1 MHFKIN
7 KISTLNQKMK
17 TSKTLSL
24 SWQNKLISTALASV
38 SLFLGAPQLALAT
51 LPSTA
56 GSNLSVIA
64 GTVPTANI
72 TTTGAN
78 TTSSIN
84 TLTIQPTSTNT
95 VLNWN
100 NFSDGTAS
108 GGLLGLNDTVTFQ
121 LPTTSSGVLN
131 NIAGLNPTVLAGNI
145 RSNGNVFFL
154 NPAGIVVTSQAQ
166 INVGGFYAST
176 VPDANAISYFY
187 NNGTLGVFAGLS
199 QNLTNAA
206 SQSGVIYIQ
215 SGANIVTNNSS
226 AGVNLASAYVGTSG
240 VNFIVGSLVGSLAAT
255 SMNTAA
261 STVTLN
267 TGSAVASTGSVGAVQ
282 VDSTNV
288 NGNLTIISLGG
299 SAGSYVGVGL
309 PGNSTT
315 VTSGYNSSG
324 AIAGGSMSITTNGG
338 AVTLN
343 GNVSTSGNIVV
354 NTIGSNS
361 PPSGAVTLN
370 GSNNITPASGYTIAA
385 GGLLSVTASGAITS
399 TNATLTSGG
408 NMILTNSGTVTPSVI
423 TLNNVNAAGTLT
435 LTTNNGDIS
444 NPSPGASTIISNT
457 GVVSSGSDTIS
468 TGVNAGARG
477 IITLNG
483 QLPSGSITGYA
494 VTITD
499 SGAATYSSVTA
510 GGSTGCAARS
520 SIITTTN
527 GNLTITQLTSN
538 GSFSGI
544 SNLGTA
550 SIGSSAALS
559 TINGLLTITGN
570 SGASLYTANVY
581 NIPSGVAGK
590 LVITT
595 ENTSTALGA
604 PNSLAPTYTTGA
616 NITVANVT
624 VNGDIQAYVKT
635 LGTVGL
641 TNVGELVNSSWTTIN
656 ATTAAGAIN
665 LTGITTNNG
674 QITAN
679 SQSGYGAATGGYTI
693 TLSTV
698 NNQTVNSNAN
708 SGVSFAQSFDTFT
721 TANGSISVSGLITK
735 NTDVILAANATGSS
749 GTGTTQNAKGV
760 LVGADPSLSSTTSNT
775 GNANLMAV
783 GNITTPTTSLPSSIN
798 YVGTNPSSAL
808 TVTTANGYINLSN
821 ISISTGN
828 TVSLTVPTLNNQ
840 VTFKANSD
848 LTVTLNISGQ
858 TLNQAT
864 AISSL
869 PGSKSY
875 VAGLNGIVPDTQAT
889 TPVYL
894 SATGNLA
901 VTSVNSWGVGYPI
914 QLIAP
919 QITLCAT
926 NNITSSIAV
935 ETTAYKTSF
944 ITIQTANTLSLSNI
958 SNSANPVTSGTIAAL
973 TAVGTATPNTLTL
986 TSTSGNVNLDSAL
999 GASPSGGVGNVN
1011 TDPALTVTATT
1022 GNINVSAIVT
1032 SNTTSLTAG
1041 TGIANYTPSLSATGT
1056 LIIANNNTLTVN
1068 APQVNLGTN
1077 STSIT
1082 ASNQIPN
1089 LIATGGA
1096 NGITINSGG
1105 GTSGY
1110 TTLNINTGTNVA
1122 GNLTITTNTQGV
1134 NIGLNSA
1141 DTIQVLGNTVINT
1154 ANTITSTGAI
1164 LSNASSPNLFGN
1176 VSLTTKDNTIQL
1188 GASNSA
1194 SNYGQ
1199 ISASA
1204 GSGSIT
1210 INEGGVTNLGNVTTT
1225 GTLIINASAIVNNSG
1240 TVTAVTANLST
1251 GTALAP
1257 GSIAIGQ
1264 VANPAAITNVNVLN
1278 AGTFS
1283 YNSGT
1288 SNTTITANGQNIA
1301 TLVLVGGGNLNYY
1314 QTGGSVGTVT
1324 DTVSG
1329 SGTLGYGLT
1338 NAQTTAATLTNLGTG
1353 SMQVTANGTGSLGAL
1368 TLNFGGTGTA
1378 SSLSTITNNSSWTVS
1393 NVTSGSNYAGDVT
1406 FNAAATSSSKNNL
1419 TIGSN
1424 VVLPGTGKITFTT
1437 GNLNY
1442 GTVAD
1447 TAGSAMTLNA
1457 TQGSAAFTGNNISIT
1472 NASSVM
1478 GTIAFT
1484 SNGNV
1489 TYTNNGNI
1497 ILAAS
1502 SLGATASGANT
1513 IQSVT
1518 GNISQTGVLTVL
1530 GVNTPISFLAST
1542 TNNNGV
1548 MLTQTNL
1555 VNGSARNTISITGS
1569 GNSAYYSGN
1578 TTGIYLGTVNIGYN
1592 TSPAGSQFTACAT
1605 STANINETSG
1615 IYVWGNTSLIANGG
1629 NVVMTAA
1636 GNNFGAI
1643 TATATSTGNISITEA
1658 ATSSYLQV
1666 NTSSGNFTA
1675 QSVTGDIITSTQT
1688 NNSAIVVGGNSNIN
1702 AAGQISLTNSGD
1714 KFNGVG
1720 YSTTLTSGSNATLL
1734 GTQSAS
1740 NAYLIIGSGTNVKG
1754 NLIVTNTYSGGQI
1767 NDQGSTS
1774 SITVNGTSAFLET
1787 GLNGSSVA
1795 NGQVNLTGQ
1804 NNVFTGGLSIQGFI
1818 ANIYTLGNVIIL
1830 PASTVTNANYTS
1842 LNGNISTAGLGGSN
1856 FGTLNLNAPFG
1867 SITVNNSLII
1877 NVGMTLTGINAD
1889 LSFLSLTNELKGNS
1903 PNHTGITGVYKP
1915 PVN

>member
-1 MHFKIN
+1 
-7 KISTLNQKMK
+7 
-17 TSKTLSL
+17 
-24 SWQNKLISTALASV
+24 V
-38 SLFLGAPQLALAT
+38 
-51 LPSTA
+51 
-56 GSNLSVIA
+56 
-64 GTVPTANI
+64 
-72 TTTGAN
+72 
-78 TTSSIN
+78 
-84 TLTIQPTSTNT
+84 NT

-100 NFSDGTAS
+100 NFSDGTAL
-108 GGLLGLNDTVTFQ
+108 GGLLGSNDTVTFQ

-176 VPDANAISYFY
+176 VADSNAISYFY

-206 SQSGVIYIQ
+206 AQSGVIYIQ
-215 SGANIVTNNSS
+215 SGATIVTNNSS
-226 AGVNLASAYVGTSG
+226 AGVNLASAYVGASG
-240 VNFIVGSLVGSLAAT
+240 INFTVGAFNMAAT
-255 SMNTAA
+255 SMNTVSA
-261 STVTLN
+261 TPVTLN

-299 SAGSYVGVGL
+299 STGSNVGVGL
-309 PGNSTT
+309 PGNSTI
-315 VTSGYNSSG
+315 VTSGYNPSG
-324 AIAGGSMSITTNGG
+324 AIAGGSMFITTNGG

-343 GNVSTSGNIVV
+343 GNVSTSGNIIV
-354 NTIGSNS
+354 NTIGSNN

-385 GGLLSVTASGAITS
+385 GGLLSVTANGAITS
-399 TNATLTSGG
+399 SNATLTSGG

-435 LTTNNGDIS
+435 LTTNNGNIS
-444 NPSPGASTIISNT
+444 NPLPVATTTILNT
-457 GVVSSGSDTIS
+457 GVVSSGSATIS

-477 IITLNG
+477 NITLNG
-483 QLPSGSITGYA
+483 LLPSGSITGST

-499 SGAATYSSVTA
+499 SGAAIYSSVTA
-510 GGSTGCAARS
+510 GGSEGVAATS
-520 SIITTTN
+520 SSITTTA

-550 SIGSSAALS
+550 SIGSSAAMS

-581 NIPSGVAGK
+581 NIPSGAAGQ

-604 PNSLAPTYTTGA
+604 PKSLAPTYSTGA

-624 VNGDIQAYVKT
+624 VNGNIQAYVKT

-708 SGVSFAQSFDTFT
+708 SGLSYAQSFDTFT

-749 GTGTTQNAKGV
+749 GGTTQNAKGV
-760 LVGADPSLSSTTSNT
+760 LVGVDPSLSSTTSNT

-808 TVTTANGYINLSN
+808 TVTTANGYVSLSN

-840 VTFKANSD
+840 VTFIANSD

-858 TLNQAT
+858 TLNQTT
-864 AISSL
+864 AISSVL
-869 PGSKSY
+869 GSRSN

-901 VTSVNSWGVGYPI
+901 VTSVNSWGVPY

-935 ETTAYKTSF
+935 ETTQLRNSF

-958 SNSANPVTSGTIAAL
+958 NNATGVTGGTIAAL
-973 TAVGTATPNTLTL
+973 SAPGTATPNTLTL

-999 GASPSGGVGNVN
+999 GASILGVNNVITN
-1011 TDPALTVTATT
+1011 PALTATATT
-1022 GNINVSAIVT
+1022 GNINISAIIT
-1032 SNTTSLTAG
+1032 SNTSGLTAG
-1041 TGIANYTPSLSATGT
+1041 KGIANYTPSLSATGT

-1077 STSIT
+1077 STSIA

-1105 GTSGY
+1105 GNSGY

-1164 LSNASSPNLFGN
+1164 LSNALSPNLFGN
-1176 VSLTTKDNTIQL
+1176 VSLTANNNTIQL

-1199 ISASA
+1199 ISVSA

-1210 INEGGVTNLGNVTTT
+1210 INEGGVANLGNVTTT
-1225 GTLIINASAIVNNSG
+1225 GTLIVNASAIVNNSG
-1240 TVTAVTANLST
+1240 TVTAATANLST

-1264 VANPAAITNVNVLN
+1264 VANPAAISNVNVLN
-1278 AGTFS
+1278 AGTLS

-1288 SNTTITANGQNIA
+1288 SATTITANGQNIA

-1329 SGTLGYGLT
+1329 SGILGYGLT
-1338 NAQTTAATLTNLGTG
+1338 NAQTTAASLTNLGTG

-1378 SSLSTITNNSSWTVS
+1378 STVSTITNNGSWTVS

-1424 VVLPGTGKITFTT
+1424 VVLPGSGKITFTT

-1447 TAGSAMTLNA
+1447 TTGSAITLNA
-1457 TQGSAAFTGNNISIT
+1457 TQGSAAFTGNNISIS
-1472 NASSVM
+1472 NASNVM

-1489 TYTNNGNI
+1489 SYTNNGNI

-1518 GNISQTGVLTVL
+1518 GNISQTGVLTVS

-1555 VNGSARNTISITGS
+1555 VNGSAKNTISITGS

-1578 TTGIYLGTVNIGYN
+1578 ATAIYLGTVNIGYN

-1605 STANINETSG
+1605 STANINQTSG

-1643 TATATSTGNISITEA
+1643 TATASLTGNISITEA

-1666 NTSSGNFTA
+1666 NTNSGNFTA
-1675 QSVTGDIITSTQT
+1675 QSVTGDIITATQT

-1702 AAGQISLTNSGD
+1702 AAGLISLTNSGD

-1720 YSTTLTSGSNATLL
+1720 FSTTLTSGSNATLL

-1740 NAYLIIGSGTNVKG
+1740 NAYLVIGNGTNVKG
-1754 NLIVTNTYSGGQI
+1754 NLSVTNTYSGGQI

-1774 SITVNGTSAFLET
+1774 GIIVNGTSAFLET

-1818 ANIYTLGNVIIL
+1818 ANIYALGNLIIL
-1830 PASTVTNANYTS
+1830 PVSNVTNANYTS
-1842 LNGNISTAGLGGSN
+1842 LNGNISTAGAGGSY

-1867 SITVNNSLII
+1867 SITVNNSLLI
-1877 NVGMTLTGINAD
+1877 NVGMTLTGTSAD
-1889 LSFLSLTNELKGNS
+1889 LSFLSLANDLKGNI
-1903 PNHTGITGVYKP
+1903 PNRTGITGVYKP
-1915 PVN
+1915 PVP

>member
-1 MHFKIN
+1 
-7 KISTLNQKMK
+7 MK
-17 TSKTLSL
+17 TSKKLSL

-51 LPSTA
+51 LPTTA
-56 GSNLSVIA
+56 PSNLTVIA
-64 GTVPTANI
+64 GAVPTANI

-84 TLTIQPTSTNT
+84 SLTIQPTTVNT

-100 NFSDGTAS
+100 NFSDGTAL
-108 GGLLGLNDTVTFQ
+108 GGLLGSNDTVTFQ

-176 VPDANAISYFY
+176 VPDSNAISYFY

-206 SQSGVIYIQ
+206 TQSGVIYIQ
-215 SGANIVTNNSS
+215 SGATIVTNNSS
-226 AGVNLASAYVGTSG
+226 AGVNLASAYVGASG
-240 VNFIVGSLVGSLAAT
+240 VNFAVGSFGMANT

-267 TGSAVASTGSVGAVQ
+267 TGTAVASTGSVGAIQ

-288 NGNLTIISLGG
+288 NGNLTILSLGSSVG
-299 SAGSYVGVGL
+299 SSVGVGL
-309 PGNSTT
+309 PGNSTI
-315 VTSGYNSSG
+315 VTSGYNPSG
-324 AIAGGSMSITTNGG
+324 SIAGGSMSITTNGG

-343 GNVSTSGNIVV
+343 GNISASGNIVV
-354 NTIGSNS
+354 NTIGSNN
-361 PPSGAVTLN
+361 PISGAVTLN

-385 GGLLSVTASGAITS
+385 GGLLSVTANGAITS
-399 TNATLTSGG
+399 TNSSLTSGG
-408 NMILTNSGTVTPSVI
+408 NMILTNSGSVSAFAI
-423 TLNNVNAAGTLT
+423 TLNNASSSGTLI
-435 LTTNNGDIS
+435 LTTNNGAIS
-444 NPSPGASTIISNT
+444 NPLPGANTVIANT
-457 GVVSSGSDTIS
+457 GVVSTGSATIT
-468 TGVNAGARG
+468 TGVNAGAG
-477 IITLNG
+477 GSITLNG
-483 QLPSGSITGYA
+483 QLPSGTIAGSQI
-494 VTITD
+494 TITD

-510 GGSTGCAARS
+510 GGSTGVPATS
-520 SIITTTN
+520 SSITTT
-527 GNLTITQLTSN
+527 GNSDLTITQLTSN
-538 GSFSGI
+538 GSFSAI
-544 SNLGTA
+544 SNKGKAT
-550 SIGSSAALS
+550 IGSSSSTAALS
-559 TINGLLTITGN
+559 TINGTVTVTGN
-570 SGASLYTANVY
+570 TGAYLYTANVY
-581 NIPSGVAGK
+581 NNPTLSIPGQVT
-590 LVITT
+590 VTT
-595 ENTSTALGA
+595 ENTSTTKNAALGTN
-604 PNSLAPTYTTGA
+604 PIYTTSA
-616 NITVANVT
+616 TVSLVNVT
-624 VNGDIQAYVKT
+624 VNGNIQAYAKT
-635 LGTVGL
+635 VGTVSL
-641 TNVGELVNSSWTTIN
+641 TNVTENSPVWTTIN
-656 ATTAAGAIN
+656 ATTAAGSIN
-665 LTGITTNNG
+665 LTGISTTNG
-674 QITAN
+674 QISAN
-679 SQSGYGAATGGYTI
+679 SQSGYGAATGGYTLAI
-693 TLSTV
+693 NTV
-698 NNQTVNSNAN
+698 NNQTNNSNAN
-708 SGVSFAQSFDTFT
+708 SAGSYAQSFDTFT
-721 TANGSISVSGLITK
+721 TANGSITVSGLITK
-735 NTDVILAANATGSS
+735 NTDVIIAANATGSS
-749 GTGTTQNAKGV
+749 GTSARTQNAAGI
-760 LVGADPSLSSTTSNT
+760 LPNGAAYLDNGTVITSNT
-775 GNANLMAV
+775 TNANLMAV
-783 GNITTPTTSLPSSIN
+783 GNVTTLAGSLPSSIN
-798 YVGTNPSSAL
+798 YVGTNPSNAL
-808 TVTTANGYINLSN
+808 TVITANGYINLSN

-848 LTVTLNISGQ
+848 LTVSLNISGQ
-858 TLNQAT
+858 TLNST
-864 AISSL
+864 SAIPNT
-869 PGSKSY
+869 PGTLLS
-875 VAGLNGIVPDTQAT
+875 VAGLGGIVPDTQAS

-901 VTSVNSWGVGYPI
+901 VTSVNSWGVNYPI

-926 NNITSSIAV
+926 NNITSSPAV
-935 ETTAYKTSF
+935 DTTAYKSSF

-958 SNSANPVTSGTIAAL
+958 SNATGVSGGTIAAL
-973 TAVGTATPNTLTL
+973 TATGTATPNTLTL

-999 GASPSGGVGNVN
+999 GASSAQVN
-1011 TDPALTVTATT
+1011 NPITNPALTVTATT
-1022 GNINVSAIVT
+1022 GNINVSALIT

-1041 TGIANYTPSLSATGT
+1041 TGIANYTPSLSAGGT
-1056 LIIANNNTLTVN
+1056 LVIANNNILTVS
-1068 APQVNLGTN
+1068 APQVNLGVNATN
-1077 STSIT
+1077 SPSIA

-1089 LIATGGA
+1089 LVATGGV

-1110 TTLNINTGTNVA
+1110 TTLNINAGTNVA

-1134 NIGLNSA
+1134 NFGLNSA

-1154 ANTITSTGAI
+1154 SNTITSTGAI

-1176 VSLTTKDNTIQL
+1176 VSLTVNNNTIQL
-1188 GASNSA
+1188 GALNSA

-1225 GTLIINASAIVNNSG
+1225 GTLIVNASGIVNNSG
-1240 TVTAVTANLST
+1240 TVTATTANLST

-1264 VANPAAITNVNVLN
+1264 VANPAAISNVNVLN
-1278 AGTFS
+1278 AGTLS

-1288 SNTTITANGQNIA
+1288 SATTITANGQNIA

-1338 NAQTTAATLTNLGTG
+1338 NAQTTTATLTNLGTG
-1353 SMQVTANGTGSLGAL
+1353 SMLVTANGTGSLGAL
-1368 TLNFGGTGTA
+1368 TLNFGGTGT
-1378 SSLSTITNNSSWTVS
+1378 SGTTSTITNNSSWTVS

-1447 TAGSAMTLNA
+1447 TAGSVVTLNA
-1457 TQGSAAFTGNNISIT
+1457 TQGSAAFTGNNISIS

-1489 TYTNNGNI
+1489 SYTNNGNI

-1530 GVNTPISFLAST
+1530 GVNTPIAFLAST

-1548 MLTQTNL
+1548 VLTQDNL
-1555 VNGSARNTISITGS
+1555 INGSAKNTISITAS
-1569 GNSAYYSGN
+1569 GNSAYYSKN
-1578 TTGIYLGTVNIGYN
+1578 DNGIYLGTINIGYN
-1592 TSPAGSQFTACAT
+1592 TSPVGSQFTVCAK

-1615 IYVWGNTSLIANGG
+1615 MYVWGNTSLIASGG
-1629 NVVMTAA
+1629 NIVMTAA

-1658 ATSSYLQV
+1658 ATSSYLKV
-1666 NTSSGNFTA
+1666 NTGTGSFTA
-1675 QSVTGDIITSTQT
+1675 QSVTGDIITATQT
-1688 NNSAIVVGGNSNIN
+1688 NNSAIAVGGNSIIN

-1714 KFNGVG
+1714 IFNGVG
-1720 YSTTLTSGSNATLL
+1720 NSTTLTSGSNATLI

-1740 NAYLIIGSGTNVKG
+1740 NAYLVIGNGTNVKG
-1754 NLIVTNTYSGGQI
+1754 NLSVTNTYSGGQI
-1767 NDQGSTS
+1767 NDQGSAS
-1774 SITVNGTSAFLET
+1774 SISVGGTSAFLET

-1818 ANIYTLGNVIIL
+1818 ANIYTLGNLVIL
-1830 PASTVTNANYTS
+1830 PVSNVTNANYTS
-1842 LNGNISTAGLGGSN
+1842 LNGNISTAGTGGSY

-1867 SITVNNSLII
+1867 SITFNNSIII

-1889 LSFLSLTNELKGNS
+1889 LSFLSLANDLKGNS
-1903 PNHTGITGVYKP
+1903 PNRNGISGVYKP
-1915 PVN
+1915 PVP